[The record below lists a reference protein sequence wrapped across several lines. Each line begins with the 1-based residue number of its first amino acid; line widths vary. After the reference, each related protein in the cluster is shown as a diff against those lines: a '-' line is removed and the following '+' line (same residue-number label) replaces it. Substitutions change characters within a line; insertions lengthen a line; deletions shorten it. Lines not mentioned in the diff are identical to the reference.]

1 MALKWVFLA
10 PCEEKWVVER
20 PKSLYLRRDQPS
32 LANPTFPTTWRSGH
46 DSPDSSGQF
55 FGGAISALE
64 DPKLILEQNIREL
77 NDQVPK
83 MNENIAT
90 VKANVMMLQK
100 EVKKYEQELA
110 DVTSKIKAGIQAGRD
125 DIAERYAMRLE
136 SVRENVAS
144 TKEQLKYASAAYD
157 KALQVKKAFMRE
169 KERKIAEAKDALR
182 AHERAKWQ
190 AKVADTLESFEVT
203 GIDQTHDEMLNR
215 IQEQTAKNEAR
226 MEMALDSVDTETMQ
240 IEEDAQQIRA
250 SELVKQFKLEMG
262 MGDTSGAQEEP
273 QLDVSDQEAET
284 GGKTIGR
291 ERSQN

>member
-1 MALKWVFLA
+1 MSIWARFTRFV
-10 PCEEKWVVER
+10 
-20 PKSLYLRRDQPS
+20 KSV
-32 LANPTFPTTWRSGH
+32 
-46 DSPDSSGQF
+46 

-100 EVKKYEQELA
+100 EVRKYENELT
-110 DVTSKIKAGIQAGRD
+110 DLTSKIKAGIQAGRD

-136 SVRENVAS
+136 STRENLAS

-190 AKVADTLESFEVT
+190 AKVAYTLESFEVA
-203 GIDQTHDEMLNR
+203 GIDQTHDEMLTR
-215 IQEQTAKNEAR
+215 LQEQTARNEAR
-226 MEMALDSVDTETMQ
+226 MEMALDSVDTVGMQ

-250 SELVKQFKLEMG
+250 SELVKQLKLEMG
-262 MGDTSGAQEEP
+262 VGDTSGSSEEP
-273 QLDVSDQEAET
+273 QLDIADQEEESA
-284 GGKTIGR
+284 GKTIGKQR
-291 ERSQN
+291 TQN

>member
-1 MALKWVFLA
+1 MSIWARFSRFV
-10 PCEEKWVVER
+10 
-20 PKSLYLRRDQPS
+20 KSV
-32 LANPTFPTTWRSGH
+32 
-46 DSPDSSGQF
+46 

-100 EVKKYEQELA
+100 EVRKYENELA
-110 DVTSKIKAGIQAGRD
+110 DLTAKVKAGIQANRD

-136 SVRENVAS
+136 SVKENLAS

-190 AKVADTLESFEVT
+190 AKVADTLESFEVA
-203 GIDQTHDEMLNR
+203 GIDQTHDEMITRLG
-215 IQEQTAKNEAR
+215 EQTARNEAR
-226 MEMALDSVDTETMQ
+226 MEMALDSVDTESLK
-240 IEEDAQQIRA
+240 IEEDAQKIRA
-250 SELVKQFKLEMG
+250 AEVVKQFKLEMG
-262 MGDTSGAQEEP
+262 MGDTSGSQQEP
-273 QLDVSDQEAET
+273 QLDVSEQEEESS
-284 GGKTIGR
+284 GKTIGKQR
-291 ERSQN
+291 TQN

>member
-1 MALKWVFLA
+1 MSVWARFKRFV
-10 PCEEKWVVER
+10 
-20 PKSLYLRRDQPS
+20 KSV
-32 LANPTFPTTWRSGH
+32 
-46 DSPDSSGQF
+46 

-100 EVKKYEQELA
+100 EVRKYETELV
-110 DVTSKIKAGIQAGRD
+110 DLTSKIKAGIQAGRD

-136 SVRENVAS
+136 SVRESLEN
-144 TKEQLKYASAAYD
+144 TKEQLKYASLAYD

-190 AKVADTLESFEVT
+190 AKVADTLESFEVA
-203 GIDQTHDEMLNR
+203 GIDQTHDEMLNKL
-215 IQEQTAKNEAR
+215 QEQTARQEAR
-226 MEMALDSVDTETMQ
+226 MEMALDSIDTESLR
-240 IEEDAQQIRA
+240 IDEEAQKIRA

-262 MGDTSGAQEEP
+262 VGDTGGTREEPELEVPEQEKEEESGA
-273 QLDVSDQEAET
+273 
-284 GGKTIGR
+284 KTIGKQR
-291 ERSQN
+291 TQN

>member
-1 MALKWVFLA
+1 MSIWSRFSRFV
-10 PCEEKWVVER
+10 
-20 PKSLYLRRDQPS
+20 KSI
-32 LANPTFPTTWRSGH
+32 
-46 DSPDSSGQF
+46 

-100 EVKKYEQELA
+100 EVKKYERELA
-110 DVTSKIKAGIQAGRD
+110 DLTAKIKAGIQAGRD

-136 SVRENVAS
+136 STRDSLANA
-144 TKEQLKYASAAYD
+144 KEQLTYASAAYD
-157 KALQVKKAFMRE
+157 KAIQVKKAFMRE
-169 KERKIAEAKDALR
+169 KERKISEAKDALR

-203 GIDQTHDEMLNR
+203 GIDQTHDEMITR
-215 IQEQTAKNEAR
+215 IQEETARNEAR
-226 MEMALDSVDTETMQ
+226 MEMALDSVDTDTLQ
-240 IEEDAQQIRA
+240 IEEDAQRIRA

-262 MGDTSGAQEEP
+262 VGDTSGSAAEP
-273 QLDVSDQEAET
+273 ELDISDQESET
-284 GGKTIGR
+284 SGKTIGKQR
-291 ERSQN
+291 TQN